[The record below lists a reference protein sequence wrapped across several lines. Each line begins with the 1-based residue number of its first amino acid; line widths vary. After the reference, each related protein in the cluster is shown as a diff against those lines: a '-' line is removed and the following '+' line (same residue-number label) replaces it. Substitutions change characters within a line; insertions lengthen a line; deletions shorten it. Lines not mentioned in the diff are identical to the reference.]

1 MTYQYLNTIDS
12 HSCIFFFNTL
22 KNLVKILLC
31 RKCKLSVFVYLIL
44 FYFIITS

>member
-22 KNLVKILLC
+22 KNLVKILGQNGLLPFLD
-31 RKCKLSVFVYLIL
+31 KLISVLPFFLN
-44 FYFIITS
+44 